1 VGAGVLGLSAA
12 LGLAERGVRVVVL
25 EAREPGFG
33 ASGRSGGLIVPD
45 YARLDPEVVR
55 RLLGGEAGDRLSR
68 LVAGAGRLVFDLVR
82 RHAIACD
89 AAQTGWLNPAHAP
102 SRMARLARRHTLW
115 TALGRDVRLLDAAE
129 TGVLVGSD
137 RFHGALLDPS
147 GGHVNPLA
155 FARGLA
161 RAAAAAGASVHGSTK
176 VTGLRRQSGEWH
188 LATHAGEVVAE
199 AAVIATNAM
208 VGGLVPEVARCLLP
222 LEVHQMATGPLDGRR
237 RATILPQRQAV
248 SDTRANLFSCR
259 LDRDGRLVT
268 GGMAMVPWRAA
279 ERLEGTLARRL
290 SAMLPALGETRFTH
304 RWTGIAA
311 LTGDFLPRIF
321 AIGPGLFAPVA
332 CNGRGLATGIALG
345 SALAAHLCGDA
356 SALPIDPAPPRPFR
370 AHAAATLLP
379 RLMLPLARL
388 QDRLAR

>member
-12 LGLAERGVRVVVL
+12 LGLAERGVRVVLL

-45 YARLDPEVVR
+45 YARLDPEAVR
-55 RLLGGEAGDRLSR
+55 RLLGEEAGDRLSR

-102 SRMARLARRHTLW
+102 SRLARLARRHALW

-129 TGVLVGSD
+129 TGALVGSD

-155 FARGLA
+155 LARGLA
-161 RAAAAAGASVHGSTK
+161 RAAAAAGARVHGSTK

-199 AAVIATNAM
+199 AAVLATNAM
-208 VGGLVPEVARCLLP
+208 VDGLVPEVARCLLP
-222 LEVHQMATGPLDGRR
+222 LEVHQMATRPLDGPR
-237 RATILPQRQAV
+237 RAAILPRGQAV

-268 GGMAMVPWRAA
+268 GGMAIVPWRAA
-279 ERLEGTLARRL
+279 ERLEGPLARRL

-321 AIGPGLFAPVA
+321 ALGPGLFAPVA
-332 CNGRGLATGIALG
+332 CNGRGLAAGIALG
-345 SALAAHLCGDA
+345 SALAARLCGDA
-356 SALPIDPAPPRPFR
+356 SALPIDPAPPQPFR
-370 AHAAATLLP
+370 AHAAAALLP